1 MALTL
6 LRMDDRDFAS
16 RRESMVTG
24 YAEAISVARG
34 LSLPD
39 AAAESERDIVERLP
53 RGPATRG
60 QLLRKAV
67 VDGVEVGWIWV
78 SLPGATMPTMAWI
91 CDVEV
96 DAGHRRRGYGG
107 EIIKALEVEL
117 AESGVPRLGLNVFG
131 DNGTARRLYER
142 LGFEVTTRQLSRALV
157 DVPSRDG
164 IELTPMIDY
173 AGRIEALFADYA
185 QHLVQEEGVWHGEA
199 EARSAMR
206 LDELLPHGART
217 EATILRTVRVGGE
230 PVGWVWAAMPA
241 PPRPALG
248 WLHHVGIDEAFRRR
262 GYGRAVV
269 AAVEAELVDRGVL
282 GLGLNVDGS
291 NEDARRL
298 FARLGYGL
306 LAQQMAK
313 ELP

>member
-1 MALTL
+1 MALAL
-6 LRMDDRDFAS
+6 LEMDDRDFAS

-39 AAAESERDIVERLP
+39 AVAESERDIAERLP
-53 RGPATRG
+53 RGRATRG

-67 VDGVEVGWIWV
+67 VDGAEVGWIWV
-78 SLPGATMPTMAWI
+78 SLPGPAMPEAAWI

-96 DAGHRRRGYGG
+96 HSGSRRRGHGV
-107 EIIKALEVEL
+107 EIIKAVEAEL

-131 DNGTARRLYER
+131 DNDTARRLYER
-142 LGFEVTTRQLSRALV
+142 LGFEVTARQLSRTLV
-157 DVPSRDG
+157 DVPSPAG
-164 IELTPMIDY
+164 IDLAPMIDY
-173 AGRIEALFADYA
+173 PARIEALFAEYA
-185 QHLVQEEGVWHGEA
+185 QHLVQEQGVWHGEA
-199 EARSAMR
+199 EARSARR
-206 LDELLPHGART
+206 LAGLLPDGDRT
-217 EATILRTVRVGGE
+217 GGNILRTAMVRGE

-241 PPRPALG
+241 PNLPGLG

-262 GYGRAVV
+262 GYGRSVI
-269 AAVEAELVDRGVL
+269 AAVEAELVRRGVR

-291 NEDARRL
+291 NEEARRL
-298 FARLGYGL
+298 FERLGYGL

-313 ELP
+313 DLP